1 MRCVWGSNWTFSYS
15 CSQAEEEKRRAE
27 RDKLAA
33 ITALEE
39 RSREFMREKRLK
51 EKLEKKINTM
61 QSQLLLGGHKI
72 EDTPAFRIL
81 IDREHKRIRGAHSHI
96 KSLMP
101 QSVHDRG
108 IRDETETVGERERR
122 RGC

>member
-1 MRCVWGSNWTFSYS
+1 MQISSINVDYLKCVDRMGRTFGYS

-39 RSREFMREKRLK
+39 RSREFMREKKLK

-72 EDTPAFRIL
+72 ENTPAFRIL
-81 IDREHKRIRGAHSHI
+81 IDREHKRIRGAHGHTQNPNDSAP
-96 KSLMP
+96 SR
-101 QSVHDRG
+101 QRN
-108 IRDETETVGERERR
+108 TRR
-122 RGC
+122 N